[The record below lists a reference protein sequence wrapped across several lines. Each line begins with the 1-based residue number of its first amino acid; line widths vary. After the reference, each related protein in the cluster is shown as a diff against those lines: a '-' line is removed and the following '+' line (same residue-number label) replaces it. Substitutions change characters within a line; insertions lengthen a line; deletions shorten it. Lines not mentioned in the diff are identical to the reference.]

1 MLKRPIHPFKPPKD
15 IIALVDPHAKYF
27 TTFDAK
33 HGYWQVVLDPD
44 SRHLTTI
51 ITEYGLY
58 RFIRAPMGLTSSGD
72 IFCQKTD
79 EALAGIPE
87 FQKLVN
93 DIMITGR
100 TKKELLERIKTLF
113 KRCQDKHITLSKYKD

>member
-1 MLKRPIHPFKPPKD
+1 MKPCFCKD
-15 IIALVDPHAKYF
+15 ILLNVQLCAFYRKF
-27 TTFDAK
+27 C
-33 HGYWQVVLDPD
+33 YWQVVLHPD

-87 FQKLVN
+87 LQKLVDN
-93 DIMITGR
+93 IMITVQEMPGQAHY
-100 TKKELLERIKTLF
+100 IV
-113 KRCQDKHITLSKYKD
+113 QI